1 MKSLFLRYGLLAF
14 LMTKVLS
21 ASQAQSVA
29 PPIMGWSSWNT
40 YHVNI
45 SDSLIMQQ
53 ADAMV
58 NTGLKDYGYR
68 YVNIDDGF
76 FGCRDAQGKM
86 HPHPQRFPKGLKI
99 VSDYIH
105 FLGLKAGIYSDAGSN
120 TCGSRYDNDPNGFGS
135 GLYGHEYQDAML
147 YFKEWN
153 FDFIKIDYCGAG
165 TDLNL

>member
-21 ASQAQSVA
+21 VSQAQSVA

-58 NTGLKDYGYR
+58 NTGLKVYGYR
-68 YVNIDDGF
+68 YVNID
-76 FGCRDAQGKM
+76 RKS
-86 HPHPQRFPKGLKI
+86 
-99 VSDYIH
+99 VV
-105 FLGLKAGIYSDAGSN
+105 
-120 TCGSRYDNDPNGFGS
+120 
-135 GLYGHEYQDAML
+135 
-147 YFKEWN
+147 
-153 FDFIKIDYCGAG
+153 
-165 TDLNL
+165 